1 MKNLMLSSLC
11 VALLGGCG
19 LTSLKLPE
27 LKLPRVYKISVQQG
41 NVINQ
46 EMVDRLKPGM
56 TRNQVS
62 FILGDT
68 VVKDPFEPNRW
79 VYLYTLDVPD
89 YFYQT
94 LRVTLDFEDDLL
106 TTISGDLV
114 PQNQQEDE
122 EAQTDVDAEEDTT
135 SEAT

>member
-1 MKNLMLSSLC
+1 
-11 VALLGGCG
+11 
-19 LTSLKLPE
+19 
-27 LKLPRVYKISVQQG
+27 
-41 NVINQ
+41 
-46 EMVDRLKPGM
+46 M